1 MGTSQG
7 QVFHCVHT
15 PALLMLGGVRAPG
28 AYQAGSLLFLGT
40 WEEHT
45 SLPPCSQEELY
56 D

>member
-1 MGTSQG
+1 M
-7 QVFHCVHT
+7 FVHT
-15 PALLMLGGVRAPG
+15 PVLLMLSCVRASG

-45 SLPPCSQEELY
+45 SLLPCTQVGLY